1 MKNFLLK
8 SGAGFSYAEGFKPTI
23 VKGMYTDDFKSGRIQ
38 VSGKELVKHFPDS
51 FDDDDFLYDFEDF
64 LEVPDEALPDED
76 YPLLVEVDESKSAYS
91 FTGTGK
97 KIAKAV
103 FHPWDEGANQDGC
116 YEVYYPKKMRGWS
129 FDKKV
134 ISVLLSTPV
143 TKEFEATKTTKN
155 PTPRYRKKR
164 IAPPVRKKT
173 DVRISYNN
181 GMRYTI
187 TNVLSFIL
195 NKDHEDVVSI
205 TSLVKGIRTTVELP
219 LKDIGLMKV
228 LTPTG
233 IYDIHNEGYYDSALV
248 VNLTHKLTS
257 ACTYFSLSFEG
268 V

>member
-8 SGAGFSYAEGFKPTI
+8 SGGGCSYFQSGGFKPVI
-23 VKGMYTDDFKSGRIQ
+23 VKGFYSTSGKKNFIK
-38 VSGKELVKHFPDS
+38 VSGKELVKHFPSS
-51 FDDDDFLYDFEDF
+51 FSDDDWLYDFKDF
-64 LEVPDEALPDED
+64 LEVPDEALPDE
-76 YPLLVEVDESKSAYS
+76 YYTLLVEVDESKSIFS

-103 FHPWDEGANQDGC
+103 FHPLGEGANQEGY
-116 YEVYYPKKMRGWS
+116 YEVYYPENMCGWT

-134 ISVLLSTPV
+134 ICVLLNTPV
-143 TKEFEATKTTKN
+143 TEKLKDTKTTKT

-187 TNVLSFIL
+187 TNVLSFVL
-195 NKDHEDVVSI
+195 NKDQEDVVNI

-219 LKDIGLMKV
+219 LKDIQFMKV
-228 LTPTG
+228 LTSTG
-233 IYDIHNEGYYDSALV
+233 VYDIHNEGYYNTALV
-248 VNLTHKLTS
+248 VNLSHKMSS
-257 ACTYFSLSFEG
+257 ACSYFSLSFE
-268 V
+268 